1 MQGTEIA
8 RRLAEIDVF
17 ANLSESV
24 RGDLAN
30 RATRLQF
37 RPGSIIT
44 EQGGD
49 GASFNLI
56 TEGTAVVEV
65 DGVEKVT
72 LGVGA
77 YFGEIALID
86 RQPRSATVKAG
97 EEGAKVA
104 AMSALNFAPLL
115 EDPEVCQQLLAVL
128 CARLRKAE
136 SSTKSQEI

>member
-8 RRLAEIDVF
+8 RRLADIDVF
-17 ANLSESV
+17 ASLPETA
-24 RGDLAN
+24 RQDLAG

-65 DGVEKVT
+65 DGVERIT
-72 LGVGA
+72 LGVGD

-86 RQPRSATVKAG
+86 HQPRSATVRAG
-97 EEGAKVA
+97 ADGARVA
-104 AMSALNFAPLL
+104 GMSALNFSPLL
-115 EDPEVCQQLLAVL
+115 DVPAVARGLLAVV
-128 CARLRKAE
+128 CARLRKVEA
-136 SSTKSQEI
+136 TQRTQAI

>member
-8 RRLAEIDVF
+8 RRLADIDVF
-17 ANLSESV
+17 ASLPETA
-24 RGDLAN
+24 RQDLAG

-37 RPGSIIT
+37 RPGSVIT

-56 TEGTAVVEV
+56 TEGTAVVLV
-65 DGVEKVT
+65 DGVERVT
-72 LGVGA
+72 LGVGD

-97 EEGAKVA
+97 DEGAKVA
-104 AMSALNFAPLL
+104 AMSALSFAPLL
-115 EDPEVCQQLLAVL
+115 DDPEVCKGLLAVV
-128 CARLRKAE
+128 CARLRKVEAAGRG
-136 SSTKSQEI
+136 SEI